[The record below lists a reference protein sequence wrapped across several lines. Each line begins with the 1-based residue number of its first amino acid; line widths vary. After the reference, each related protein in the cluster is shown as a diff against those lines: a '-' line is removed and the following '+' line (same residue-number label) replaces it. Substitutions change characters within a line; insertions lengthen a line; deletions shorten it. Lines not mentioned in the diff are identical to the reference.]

1 MTNPALPTIRILA
14 SDNSPGRWKRVNILT
29 ALPANHSNQFKQYIQ
44 ATGAAL
50 KHEYPEVVVA
60 ATGGVGGITG
70 PSRGL
75 TTIYIPG
82 YTGPN

>member
-1 MTNPALPTIRILA
+1 MKKPRTNGRNHGHPVRRKKSA
-14 SDNSPGRWKRVNILT
+14 PGHPVRRKVPRLFRPFSGYLEVV
-29 ALPANHSNQFKQYIQ
+29 
-44 ATGAAL
+44 
-50 KHEYPEVVVA
+50 VVVA